1 MCGDNAARKFIA
13 AGHIY
18 QHARRNALPGHR
30 KFVSYFVLIRFKV
43 RSSLEMSFDLQPTLK
58 GDADLTTYRLSILS
72 PTP

>member
-1 MCGDNAARKFIA
+1 
-13 AGHIY
+13 
-18 QHARRNALPGHR
+18 
-30 KFVSYFVLIRFKV
+30 VLIRVKV